1 MDNQRQF
8 LVVGSQGMADETITI
23 IGCGYTGSR
32 LAKMCR
38 ESQQDV
44 HAIVRSEAARKALE
58 AEGFR
63 TSLVDLDSSFEPLLL
78 SGGFHVYMVPP
89 PSSGDTDPR
98 ILRWLDSLDSPPKG
112 IVYLSTTAVYGD
124 RGGATVSEDT
134 EPAPSSDRGRRRLA
148 AETSVRQY
156 AARHGVYARILRVP
170 GIYGPDRLP
179 LARISER
186 QPIPKPGDT
195 GPGNRIHVDDL
206 AAVCLAAIR
215 YRGALEVFNVGDGEH
230 ASMGDYFLRV
240 ARIAGLENP
249 PQLPLDELLRNVSP
263 AMRSFLTESRRVDV
277 SRMEHEL
284 GFVPRYRDLDEGI
297 AASLGERRAAN

>member
-1 MDNQRQF
+1 
-8 LVVGSQGMADETITI
+8 MADEAITI

-32 LAKMCR
+32 LARMCR
-38 ESQQDV
+38 ESDRQV
-44 HAIVRSEAARKALE
+44 HAVVRSEAARKALE
-58 AEGFR
+58 EKGFR
-63 TSLVDLDSSFEPLLL
+63 TSVVDLDRSFDPLLL

-98 ILRWLDSLDSPPKG
+98 IRRWLHTLESPPKG

-134 EPAPSSDRGRRRLA
+134 EPAPSSDRGRRRLD
-148 AETSVRQY
+148 AENSVRRY
-156 AARHGVYARILRVP
+156 AERYEIRARILRVP
-170 GIYGPDRLP
+170 GIYGPGRLP
-179 LARISER
+179 LARISAR
-186 QPIPKPGDT
+186 QPVPMPGET

-240 ARIAGLENP
+240 ARAAGLESP
-249 PQLPLDELLRNVSP
+249 PQLSLAELLRSVSP

-277 SRMEHEL
+277 SLMEHEL
-284 GFVPRYRDLDEGI
+284 GFVPRYKDLDEGI
-297 AASLGERRAAN
+297 AASLSEEGTAD